1 MAAVSDQIPGEIRI
15 VDDVPQAFAALV
27 AAEAPRSL
35 ALSGGNTA
43 REGYERLAGI
53 ALDWSSI
60 DVYFGDERWVAVDDP
75 ESNEGMARQALLEA
89 VRPHAIH
96 SLRGAGDTPAAAAAA
111 YDARLRTAPPIDLVH
126 LGLGPDGHTA
136 SLFPGSAALAERERL
151 VVENEDDLHPHPR
164 LTFTYPAIARSGLAV
179 FTVAGADKRDAFD
192 RVRAGEDLPATHVEA
207 PRVIWL
213 VDPAAAGN

>member
-43 REGYERLAGI
+43 SEGYERLAGV

-75 ESNEGMARQALLEA
+75 ESNEGMARQVLLDA
-89 VRPHAIH
+89 VASACRPF
-96 SLRGAGDTPAAAAAA
+96 AA
-111 YDARLRTAPPIDLVH
+111 RR
-126 LGLGPDGHTA
+126 
-136 SLFPGSAALAERERL
+136 R
-151 VVENEDDLHPHPR
+151 
-164 LTFTYPAIARSGLAV
+164 
-179 FTVAGADKRDAFD
+179 
-192 RVRAGEDLPATHVEA
+192 
-207 PRVIWL
+207 
-213 VDPAAAGN
+213 